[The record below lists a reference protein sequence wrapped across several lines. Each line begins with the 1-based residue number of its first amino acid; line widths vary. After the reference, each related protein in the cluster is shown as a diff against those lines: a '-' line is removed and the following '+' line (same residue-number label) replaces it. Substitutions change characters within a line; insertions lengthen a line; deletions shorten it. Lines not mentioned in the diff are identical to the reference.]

1 MKKINENDYIGFVLE
16 CPGFMCHGTFKNVM
30 RVFEERAG
38 KCTVYGIKPNG
49 DRAVIESKV

>member
-1 MKKINENDYIGFVLE
+1 MKKINENDYIGFILE
-16 CPGFMCHGTFKNVM
+16 CPGFMYHGTFKNVM
-30 RVFEERAG
+30 RIFEERAG